1 MKEFHL
7 VKENFEL
14 FRIMQKVS
22 FPNDHTDSVHQGQDA
37 PPYTPGDESGMKDTE
52 LFIRKTFE
60 EDAVKGCELLF
71 RRYHKML
78 CSHAVRFV
86 YSREI
91 AEDLVSDIFCKFWKT
106 RAFETITSSYRFY
119 LFRSVRNEAY
129 NYLRLEFRKMET
141 LDAVESKKSSLSQQ
155 PDSVAQYEEIL
166 SCIEIIVETLPNQC
180 RKVFLMNRFEGKRY
194 QEIADELQISV
205 KTVEIHIGKALAA
218 MRKGLKEYWI

>member
-1 MKEFHL
+1 MQREPLQEDETDL
-7 VKENFEL
+7 VRHKQE
-14 FRIMQKVS
+14 Q
-22 FPNDHTDSVHQGQDA
+22 SVI
-37 PPYTPGDESGMKDTE
+37 PGDEGRMKDTE
-52 LFIRKTFE
+52 LFIRKTFQ
-60 EDAVKGCELLF
+60 EDEIKGCELLF

-91 AEDLVSDIFCKFWKT
+91 AEDLVSEIFCKFWKT

-141 LDAVESKKSSLSQQ
+141 LDAAESHKSAHQQ
-155 PDSVAQYEEIL
+155 PDNAAQYEEIL
-166 SCIEIIVETLPNQC
+166 SCIEMIVETLPNQC

-205 KTVEIHIGKALAA
+205 KTVEVHIGKALTA

>member
-1 MKEFHL
+1 
-7 VKENFEL
+7 
-14 FRIMQKVS
+14 MQKAS
-22 FPNDHTDSVHQGQDA
+22 FQKDNTGSVCREQDA
-37 PPYTPGDESGMKDTE
+37 QPYTSGDESGMKDTE
-52 LFIRKTFE
+52 LFIRKTFQD
-60 EDAVKGCELLF
+60 DAVKGCELLF
-71 RRYHKML
+71 RLYHKIL

-91 AEDLVSDIFCKFWKT
+91 AEDLVSEIFCKFWKT

-141 LDAVESKKSSLSQQ
+141 LDAVESKKSSRSQQ
-155 PDSVAQYEEIL
+155 PDSIAQYEEIL
-166 SCIEIIVETLPNQC
+166 NSIEMIVETLPNQC

-194 QEIADELQISV
+194 QEIADELEISV

-218 MRKGLKEYWI
+218 MRKGLKDYWI

>member
-7 VKENFEL
+7 VKEKFER
-14 FRIMQKVS
+14 FRIMQKAS
-22 FPNDHTDSVHQGQDA
+22 LQNDSTGSVHHEQNELPETYRG
-37 PPYTPGDESGMKDTE
+37 ESGMKDTE
-52 LFIRKTFE
+52 LFIRKTFQ

-71 RRYHKML
+71 RRYHKTL

-91 AEDLVSDIFCKFWKT
+91 AEDLVSEIFCKFWKT
-106 RAFETITSSYRFY
+106 RAFETVTSSYRYY

-141 LDAVESKKSSLSQQ
+141 LDAAESKRSSQGQQ
-155 PDSVAQYEEIL
+155 PDNVAEYEEIL
-166 SCIEIIVETLPNQC
+166 NCIELVVETLPNQC

-194 QEIADELQISV
+194 REIADELHISV

-218 MRKGLKEYWI
+218 MRKGLKDYWI